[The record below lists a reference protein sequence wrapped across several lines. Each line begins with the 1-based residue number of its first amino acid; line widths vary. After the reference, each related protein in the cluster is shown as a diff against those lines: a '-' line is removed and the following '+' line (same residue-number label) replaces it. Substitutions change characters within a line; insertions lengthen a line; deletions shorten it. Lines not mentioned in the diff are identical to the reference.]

1 MRLLRSLV
9 HAFCEA
15 PVVCAALLVLAGGL
29 GAVHPLLA
37 LPCALLLFFVLYFFR
52 DPFRITPG
60 DDTVL
65 YASADGTVVRAGE
78 AEHELLPGGKGQ
90 RVLIFMSPLNVHR
103 NTAPCT
109 ARVREV
115 RYTKGQFLPAFREGM
130 ESVNERA
137 SVVFE
142 MPAAGR
148 QDGVP
153 GFVVV
158 TQIAGILARRI
169 VCRAQSGR
177 EYHQGEQFGL
187 IRFGS
192 ANEMLFDSTWEILV
206 REGERVQAGLTVI
219 ARRRA

>member
-78 AEHELLPGGKGQ
+78 AEHELLPGGKGR

-103 NTAPCT
+103 NKAPCT

-115 RYTKGQFLPAFREGM
+115 RYTKGRFLPAFREGM
-130 ESVNERA
+130 ERVNERS

-142 MPAAGR
+142 IPNANR
-148 QDGVP
+148 P
-153 GFVVV
+153 ETVVV

-169 VCRAQSGR
+169 VCRAQTGR
-177 EYHQGEQFGL
+177 EYRQGEEFGL

-192 ANEMLFDSTWEILV
+192 ANEMLFDSAWEILV